1 LSRFWRDLYYAQSKQ
16 ICQTLFRELLPTL
29 HNFAGCPVEIP
40 IKRMIS
46 FDNAQGSMGGTMHI
60 LEPPS
65 DQPLS
70 ASQAFQIRA
79 LLQEIAQETGAI
91 VLTEDLWPME
101 TSSLEA
107 ELGVEQFTLVVS
119 EVFSALF
126 HSKTLAPQP
135 EATPP
140 RSNWEQEVSSCQV
153 GLSFDPDTMAG
164 FLDRL
169 CARSLS
175 ESALCQAIEQA
186 RAVLPA
192 SNSAQWQSQFT
203 LRLIARLT
211 HARSNSAPDAIA
223 STGSAQPMETVLQQQ
238 IQQERLLNQVT
249 TQIRQSLELP
259 VILQT
264 AVEQVRQV
272 LRVDRLVIYRFD
284 TEVSSATPF
293 QEAALS
299 HATPEDSP
307 LDQGGSVIYEARVSS
322 EIPSVLRFS
331 EAHCFVR
338 LNQPRLSDRKRPI
351 AVEDVNTRYS
361 AAPCLLDFLQQAKI
375 RAKLV
380 VPILIR
386 DRLWGLLI
394 AHQCDRPRRWQD
406 SEQRFLHQI
415 AEHLAI
421 AISQAQLYAELQQQK
436 RTLEQRVIKRTQE
449 LHDVMQSAQ
458 SANRAKSE
466 FLAAVS
472 HELRTPLTCIIGMSA
487 TLQRWTHDTLNERQQ
502 NFLQTIHD
510 SGEYL
515 LALINDILDLSQVEA
530 GKMLLSLSEFSLSRL
545 SQQTLKAFEGQAA
558 LNDVSLEVDLRIPSQ
573 SDRFVAD
580 PRRIQQIL
588 FNLLDNA
595 IKFTPAAGKVTLR
608 VFAEE
613 KLAIFQVKDQG
624 IGIPEDQ
631 LPLLFQKFRQLNAG
645 YQRQY
650 RGTGLGLA
658 LTKQLVELHGGW
670 IDVESTIGVG
680 SVFTVRLPMQ
690 PLHGNGSTLKT
701 RSAPIANPARG
712 RIVLIENN
720 EENADLVCDV
730 LTAAGYQIVWM
741 LEGSTVINQIEVL
754 QPIAI
759 IMNLQLPDIDGQHL
773 IQRLRQNPM
782 TKHLKI
788 IALTPIN
795 LKQQEPEEIAGAD
808 ACLTQPLRP
817 NLLLQT
823 VMLLTNIQ
831 SSPDHAPDHAPD
843 H

>member
-1 LSRFWRDLYYAQSKQ
+1 M
-16 ICQTLFRELLPTL
+16 P
-29 HNFAGCPVEIP
+29 
-40 IKRMIS
+40 
-46 FDNAQGSMGGTMHI
+46 I

-65 DQPLS
+65 NESLS

-79 LLQEIAQETGAI
+79 LLQEIAQDIGAM
-91 VLTEDLWPME
+91 VLTEDLLPLD
-101 TSSLEA
+101 SPALVA
-107 ELGVEQFTLVVS
+107 ELGTEQFILVAS

-126 HSKTLAPQP
+126 QSTTRPQSEAAEQRADQAAADPGVNQQNLA
-135 EATPP
+135 
-140 RSNWEQEVSSCQV
+140 CQIN
-153 GLSFDPDTMAG
+153 LSFDPITIAA
-164 FLDRL
+164 FLDRV
-169 CARSLS
+169 CALSLA
-175 ESALCQAIEQA
+175 ESALCQAVEQA
-186 RAVLPA
+186 QAVLRP
-192 SNSAQWQSQFT
+192 NDAQVQSHFT
-203 LRLIARLT
+203 LRLIMLLT
-211 HARSNSAPDAIA
+211 HSQPNSTLDAKAPTTRLLSPA
-223 STGSAQPMETVLQQQ
+223 ETVLRQQ
-238 IQQERLLNQVT
+238 IRQERLLNQVT

-272 LRVDRLVIYRFD
+272 LRVDRLVIYRFGP
-284 TEVSSATPF
+284 EISSATPF
-293 QEAALS
+293 QEAVPLS
-299 HATPEDSP
+299 TEESRL
-307 LDQGGSVIYEARVSS
+307 LDKGGSVIYEARASQD
-322 EIPSVLRFS
+322 IPSVLNFS

-338 LNQPRLSDRKRPI
+338 LPQPRLSERKQTI
-351 AVEDVNTRYS
+351 VVEDVHIRYNS
-361 AAPCLLDFLQQAKI
+361 VPCLLDFLQQAKI

-386 DRLWGLLI
+386 DQLWGLLI
-394 AHQCDRPRRWQD
+394 AHQCHEPRQWQD

-436 RTLEQRVIKRTQE
+436 HTLEQRVSKRTQE
-449 LHDVMQSAQ
+449 LHDVMQAAQ

-487 TLQRWTHDTLNERQQ
+487 TLQRWTQDALNERQQ

-545 SQQTLKAFEGQAA
+545 SQQALKAFEGQAA
-558 LNDVSLEVDLRIPSQ
+558 LNDVSLEVDLRIPPQ
-573 SDRFVAD
+573 HDRFVAD

-595 IKFTPAAGKVTLR
+595 IKFTPTGGKVTLR
-608 VFAEE
+608 VFAEDN
-613 KLAIFQVKDQG
+613 LAIFQVKDQG
-624 IGIPEDQ
+624 IGIPEEQ

-670 IDVESTIGVG
+670 IDVESTVGVG

-690 PLHGNGSTLKT
+690 PFPNSGSALKT
-701 RSAPIANPARG
+701 RNAPIANPVRG

-720 EENADLVCDV
+720 EENADLVCDI

-741 LEGSTVINQIEVL
+741 LEGSTGVNQIEVM
-754 QPIAI
+754 QPIAVI
-759 IMNLQLPDIDGQHL
+759 LNIQLPDIDGQHL

-788 IALTPIN
+788 IVLTPIDFEH
-795 LKQQEPEEIAGAD
+795 QQKHEEIVGAD
-808 ACLTQPLRP
+808 GCLTQPLRP
-817 NLLLQT
+817 HLLLQM
-823 VMLLTNIQ
+823 VMMLTDAQ
-831 SSPDHAPDHAPD
+831 PSQ
-843 H
+843 

>member
-1 LSRFWRDLYYAQSKQ
+1 
-16 ICQTLFRELLPTL
+16 
-29 HNFAGCPVEIP
+29 
-40 IKRMIS
+40 MIS
-46 FDNAQGSMGGTMHI
+46 FENAQGSMGGTMHI

-70 ASQAFQIRA
+70 PKHAFQIRA
-79 LLQEIAQETGAI
+79 LLQEIAQEIGAR
-91 VLTEDLWPME
+91 VLTEDLLPL
-101 TSSLEA
+101 TASTVA
-107 ELGVEQFTLVVS
+107 TDLGADQFDQFIVVAS
-119 EVFSALF
+119 KSFSAMLQSRF
-126 HSKTLAPQP
+126 LASEPSEPTSQSTSRTKATRSTGETPQP
-135 EATPP
+135 
-140 RSNWEQEVSSCQV
+140 SCPTCRIR
-153 GLSFDPDTMAG
+153 LSFDASEITD

-169 CARSLS
+169 CALS
-175 ESALCQAIEQA
+175 FSTSALCQAIEQA
-186 RAVLPA
+186 RAVLCP
-192 SNSAQWQSQFT
+192 SNDPQWQNQFT
-203 LRLIARLT
+203 LRLITRLT
-211 HARSNSAPDAIA
+211 QTAPGTTPEA
-223 STGSAQPMETVLQQQ
+223 SSTLQSLPIGTVLQQQ

-272 LRVDRLVIYRFD
+272 LRVDRLVIYRFASD
-284 TEVSSATPF
+284 QSSTDLFQDIMSAGVTTE
-293 QEAALS
+293 
-299 HATPEDSP
+299 DKR
-307 LDQGGSVIYEARVSS
+307 LDQGRVIYEARVSP
-322 EIPSVLRFS
+322 EIPSVLNFS
-331 EAHCFVR
+331 EAHCFAR
-338 LNQPRLSDRKRPI
+338 SNQPGLSSDRKRAI
-351 AVEDVNTRYS
+351 VVEDVHAKY
-361 AAPCLLDFLQQAKI
+361 AAIPCLLNFLEQARI
-375 RAKLV
+375 RSKLV

-386 DRLWGLLI
+386 DHLWGLLI
-394 AHQCDRPRRWQD
+394 AHQCDHPRRWQD

-487 TLQRWTHDTLNERQQ
+487 TLQRWTHGILNERQQ
-502 NFLQTIHD
+502 HFLQTIHD

-545 SQQTLKAFEGQAA
+545 SQQSLKAFEGQAT
-558 LNDVSLEVDLRIPSQ
+558 LNEVALEVDLRIPPQ
-573 SDRFVAD
+573 YDRFVAD
-580 PRRIQQIL
+580 PRRLQQIL

-595 IKFTPAAGKVTLR
+595 IKFTPAGGQVTLR

-613 KLAIFQVKDQG
+613 NLATFQVKDQG
-624 IGIPEDQ
+624 IGIPEEQ

-670 IDVESTIGVG
+670 IDVESTVGIG
-680 SVFTVRLPMQ
+680 SVFTVRLPIQ
-690 PLHGNGSTLKT
+690 VLPGKGSALKT
-701 RSAPIANPARG
+701 RSASIANPARG
-712 RIVLIENN
+712 RIVLIEHD
-720 EENADLVCDV
+720 EDNADLVCDV

-754 QPIAI
+754 QPIAV
-759 IMNLQLPDIDGQHL
+759 IMNFQLPDIDGQYL
-773 IQRLRQNPM
+773 IQQLRQNPM

-788 IALTPIN
+788 IVLTPIE
-795 LKQQEPEEIAGAD
+795 LEHQKVETIVGVD
-808 ACLTQPLRP
+808 GCLTQPLRP

-823 VMLLTNIQ
+823 VMLLTDLK
-831 SSPDHAPDHAPD
+831 SPSPILGEGLE
-843 H
+843 